1 MVAFAG
7 PQPRTH
13 RMSTRKSLRV
23 YFIRHEG
30 GALTGILLRTWDWWF
45 DRAPPSAY
53 GASEEDVYEQLEAQ
67 LHAMAATRDDDLER
81 YLWRESFELG
91 SVTVDVHPETAVQ
104 KRTVIGKRRIPLT
117 ITYLASRVE
126 GGGYRVMV
134 PRFGFCFIVED
145 LSVAPAVLRRAVS
158 TALLGKQARSLYDF
172 RAEDAEYVA
181 TWAPRLAASP
191 EAGAQRE
198 EDERPT
204 LRAVAEDLVE
214 KAARQRL
221 PMIIGE
227 GPEDA
232 IAGRLASRGTPGSV
246 LLVGGPGV
254 GKTTWVYKLA
264 RRLAAAARG
273 PHEGRRRAPR
283 LWSTS
288 ADRIL
293 AGMSHLGMW
302 QERGLRMLKELS
314 QENDFLHGGSLLAL
328 LRPQPDGS
336 SLGELFAPAVR
347 ARELRLIVECTEEE
361 REACE
366 RRAASLLASFEVVR
380 LPEMAPSDVPAFLAL
395 YEARRDAPVRLHPAG
410 KKRLVQHLSMFQ
422 RDLCFPGK
430 AVRFFDWLAQEAEGR
445 EAPRASAA
453 KGKAP
458 PRDPAEPH
466 PHLHLLYPRDVSEAY
481 ARYAGLPLEL
491 IADEVPASAMGLA
504 ERLKE
509 RVIGQDDAC
518 ETAARVLARFKAGL
532 NDPERPAGALLF
544 VGPTGVGK
552 TELARELARLMFG
565 DEGRMIRL
573 DMSEYIFAGAA
584 SRLLEAGRGSSSLAQ
599 RVRKEPLSLVLLD
612 EIEKA
617 HRDVFDVLLAI
628 LGEGRLTDEEGR
640 LVDFRMTLVV
650 MTSNLGVAEAR
661 PLGFGEESRLKA
673 PALARVR
680 EHFRPEL
687 WGRIDHV
694 IPFRGLEPADV
705 RRIVDLE
712 IARAAARTGLLRKN
726 LRLRVT
732 PEARS
737 RLAELGYH
745 PTYGARP
752 LKRLIEERVITPIA
766 ARIAE
771 DAALSDRDIVV
782 EARGADLVVR

>member
-1 MVAFAG
+1 
-7 PQPRTH
+7 
-13 RMSTRKSLRV
+13 MSTRKSLRV
-23 YFIRHEG
+23 YFIRHGG
-30 GALTGILLRTWDWWF
+30 GALTGILLRTWDWSF
-45 DRAPPSAY
+45 DREPPSAY

-67 LHAMAATRDDDLER
+67 LHAMAATREDKLER
-81 YLWRESFELG
+81 YLWDESFELG
-91 SVTVDVHPETAVQ
+91 SVTVDLHPETALQ
-104 KRTVIGKRRIPLT
+104 KRTVIGKRKIPLT
-117 ITYLASRVE
+117 ITYLASRVA

-134 PRFGFCFIVED
+134 PRFGFGFIVED
-145 LSVAPAVLRRAVS
+145 LSIAPAVLRRAVS
-158 TALLGKQARSLYDF
+158 TALLGKQARSIYDF
-172 RAEDAEYVA
+172 RAQGGEYVE
-181 TWAPRLAASP
+181 TWAPRLAVSP
-191 EAGAQRE
+191 EAATRRE

-214 KAARQRL
+214 KASRQRL

-232 IAGRLASRGTPGSV
+232 ILGRLASRGTPASV

-254 GKTTWVYKLA
+254 GKTTWVYRLA
-264 RRLAAAARG
+264 RRLAAASRS
-273 PHEGRRRAPR
+273 PREGRRPAPR

-314 QENDFLHGGSLLAL
+314 QENDILHGGSLLAL

-336 SLGELFAPAVR
+336 SLAELFAPAVR

-366 RRAASLLASFEVVR
+366 RRAGSLLASFEVVR
-380 LPEMAPSDVPAFLAL
+380 LPEMALSDVPALLAV
-395 YEARRDAPVRLHPAG
+395 YETRRDARVRLHPAG

-430 AVRFFDWLAQEAEGR
+430 AIRFFDWLAQEAEGR
-445 EAPRASAA
+445 EADRVSAA
-453 KGKAP
+453 KAAAP
-458 PRDPAEPH
+458 PRSLTE

-491 IADEVPASAMGLA
+491 IADEVPANAVGLA
-504 ERLKE
+504 ARLKE
-509 RVIGQDDAC
+509 RVIGQDAAC
-518 ETAARVLARFKAGL
+518 EASARVLARFKAGL

-573 DMSEYIFAGAA
+573 DMSEYTFAGAA
-584 SRLLEAGRGSSSLAQ
+584 SRLLEVGRGEASLAQ

-617 HRDVFDVLLAI
+617 HADVFDVLLAI

-650 MTSNLGVAEAR
+650 MTSNLGVAESR
-661 PLGFGEESRLKA
+661 PLGFGEDGRPKA
-673 PALARVR
+673 FALTRVR

-694 IPFRGLEPADV
+694 IPFRDLDLGDV

-712 IARAAARTGLLRKN
+712 IMRAAARTGLLRKN

-732 PEARS
+732 PEARA

-782 EARGADLVVR
+782 EVRGAELVVL